1 MCGVD
6 HAPASSWNGLVVLR
20 SWEQL
25 RDVDRRGREDNR
37 GAMSG
42 NKNDA
47 IENAVQM
54 PHLTGTYIAGTL
66 TYDLASSLFTPRQA
80 TLKPT
85 PPSQQ
90 QRL

>member
-6 HAPASSWNGLVVLR
+6 HAPASSWNGLFHAVVLR

-66 TYDLASSLFTPRQA
+66 TYDPGFIPFHTSSD
-80 TLKPT
+80 
-85 PPSQQ
+85 S
-90 QRL
+90 